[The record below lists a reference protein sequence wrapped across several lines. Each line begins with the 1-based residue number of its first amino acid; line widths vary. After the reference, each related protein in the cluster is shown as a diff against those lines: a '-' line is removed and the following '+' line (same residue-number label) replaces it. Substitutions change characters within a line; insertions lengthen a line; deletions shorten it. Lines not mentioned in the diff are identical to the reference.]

1 MSALLNILL
10 FSLVLSLIL
19 TLLTKVLTNQKEIKE
34 TKKKMAGFKQQI
46 KEAQKAGNKEDVK
59 RLSDE
64 MFKASKGQFKYSTK
78 SMFVSM
84 IVVIIAFA
92 WLQASYD
99 KLTVTFP
106 QITNETANQSFVGT
120 FKYEGQDHIVETGV
134 GQDLYID
141 KKLYKS
147 TEFIPFEDV
156 HLKPSI
162 DAGKPALSVYAAKS
176 PVEVPYLGYYLS
188 WFWLYVL
195 ITLPSTIIFRKLL
208 NVE

>member
-1 MSALLNILL
+1 MSALINILL
-10 FSLVLSLIL
+10 FSLALSLIL
-19 TLLTKVLTNQKEIKE
+19 TLLTKFLTNQKEVKGIKS
-34 TKKKMAGFKQQI
+34 KVAGFRQQI
-46 KEAQKAGNKEDVK
+46 KDAQKAGDSAQVK

-84 IVVIIAFA
+84 IVVIIAFG

-99 KLTVTFP
+99 KMPVTFP
-106 QITNETANQSFVGT
+106 QSANQTNASFVGT
-120 FKYEGQDHIVETGV
+120 FKYEGQEHSVETGV

-141 KKLYKS
+141 KTLYKS
-147 TEFIPFEDV
+147 SEFIPFEGAY
-156 HLKPSI
+156 LKAAVDS
-162 DAGKPALSVYAAKS
+162 GKPVLTVHAAKS
-176 PVEVPYLGYYLS
+176 PVEIPYIGSYLS

-208 NVE
+208 DVE